1 MTNKQDGFQESDESI
16 VVIGGPM
23 DLSPAV
29 RAEIDIQISTA
40 KAYPRSIKAFKQQAL
55 DMATFDEETAS
66 GCFYVLKRG
75 DTPIEGPSARLA
87 EIVLSAWGN
96 VRADARII
104 GADDKEITAEAMT
117 WDLER
122 NVAIRVQVKRRITN
136 KYGKRY
142 SDDMITMTGNA
153 ACSIALRNSVF
164 KVIPMVY
171 TKSVYRAARQVAI
184 GDISTL
190 EAKRAEAVAYF
201 GKMGI
206 TPDRVLA
213 AIDKKSI
220 EDVGLEDVASLK
232 GIATALRD
240 GDANID
246 EIFPALTKGK
256 DKKPEG
262 PVLITE
268 QQRADLCE
276 LAHKLKIPGEKL
288 TEIHQGLGFQMLK
301 DIPVDRYDE
310 VAEAISAAGSIDGT
324 PEPEPAEPIDKE
336 ESALIDLQQ
345 AIKDRVK
352 DLGGED
358 RLSGDA
364 KREFKNLAK
373 LSAEELAA
381 FLRTLG

>member
-1 MTNKQDGFQESDESI
+1 MTEKKDGFQESDESM

-40 KAYPRSIKAFKQQAL
+40 KAYPRSLKAFKQQAL

-117 WDLER
+117 WDLEK

-171 TKSVYRAARQVAI
+171 TKSVYRAARLVAI

-190 EAKRAEAVAYF
+190 EAKRSEAVAYF

-213 AIDKKSI
+213 AIEKESI
-220 EDVGLEDVASLK
+220 EDVGLEDVAILK
-232 GIATALRD
+232 GLATALRD

-246 EIFPALTKGK
+246 ETFPSPVKGK
-256 DKKPEG
+256 EKKSDG
-262 PVLITE
+262 PPVITE
-268 QQRADLCE
+268 DQRKEIAEAAKKSGAILLE
-276 LAHKLKIPGEKL
+276 ILKDF
-288 TEIHQGLGFQMLK
+288 GFSFLK
-301 DIPVDRYDE
+301 DITVDQFDY
-310 VAEAISAAGSIDGT
+310 VLAAVKAVGSIDGT
-324 PEPEPAEPIDKE
+324 PEDTSEIKAESEPSVVEKLRDQIKEIIAEKGYYELSKKTRDELESTPIDTCDDP
-336 ESALIDLQQ
+336 A
-345 AIKDRVK
+345 
-352 DLGGED
+352 
-358 RLSGDA
+358 RLS
-364 KREFKNLAK
+364 
-373 LSAEELAA
+373 EL
-381 FLRTLG
+381 LTLVTK